1 MLHLPPPA
9 HSRLR
14 DPKGAMFPIQL
25 DRPLAILDIEATGIS
40 PRSDRL
46 IELAILRI
54 DPDQSERCRTWLVN
68 PTIPIPVETTAIH
81 GITDEAVKDCPPF
94 AQVAQDVKAFI
105 GDSDL
110 GGYNVTRFD
119 IPMLCEEFLRAGVS
133 FDAESRRI
141 VDAQRI
147 FHTREPRD
155 LTAALAFY
163 CGGREHVDA
172 HGAEGDVRATLEVLR
187 GQFRKYTDL
196 PADVE
201 ALDLLL
207 NPRDPFNADRS
218 GRLRW
223 VDNEV
228 TVNFGKKKGSRLRD
242 LAKEDPGFLKWIL
255 KNDFPLDMRRIVE
268 NALAG
273 VFPEPPRR
281 KRAETPPAGE

>member
-1 MLHLPPPA
+1 
-9 HSRLR
+9 
-14 DPKGAMFPIQL
+14 MFPIKL

-40 PRSDRL
+40 PRADRL

-54 DPDQSERCRTWLVN
+54 DPDQSEHSRSWLVH

-81 GITDEAVKDCPPF
+81 GITDEVVRDCPPF
-94 AQVAQDVKAFI
+94 AKIAQEVKTFI

-110 GGYNVTRFD
+110 GGYNITRFD

-141 VDAQRI
+141 LDAQRI

-163 CGGREHVDA
+163 CGGQAHTDA

-196 PADVE
+196 PTDIE
-201 ALDLLL
+201 SLDLLL

-228 TVNFGKKKGSRLRD
+228 TVNFGKKKGARLRD
-242 LAKEDPGFLKWIL
+242 LIKEDPGFLKWIL
-255 KNDFPLDMRRIVE
+255 KNDFPLVMRRIVE
-268 NALAG
+268 NALTG
-273 VFPEPPRR
+273 IYPEPPRI
-281 KRAETPPAGE
+281 KRTETPPTVE